1 MGADPERM
9 APPKVE
15 EYCRALFASG
25 DVKMTVVAGHETL
38 KKEYPC
44 MAAVDRCANQ
54 VSRHQGRA
62 IWLEYENGKP
72 ERTICLVGKVKF
84 DFEIIPPI
92 IWIK

>member
-1 MGADPERM
+1 MN
-9 APPKVE
+9 
-15 EYCRALFASG
+15 
-25 DVKMTVVAGHETL
+25 VVAGHETL

-72 ERTICLVGKVKF
+72 ERTICLVGKV
-84 DFEIIPPI
+84 II
-92 IWIK
+92 